1 MSRLSRKWELPFR
14 NRQDAFQALAR
25 MVRPATARR
34 LRVQDILVVDDD
46 PAIRDVVV
54 DILEMSA
61 YAVRTASNGA
71 EALAETRQRKPAAIL
86 LDLMMPVM
94 NGWEFLRHCR
104 SEPGCAHVPVVIMS
118 AARDA
123 STAADELGAQAFLP
137 KPFELD
143 DILTVVDRLAK
154 RPDGAV
160 P

>member
-1 MSRLSRKWELPFR
+1 V
-14 NRQDAFQALAR
+14 D
-25 MVRPATARR
+25 
-34 LRVQDILVVDDD
+34 DILVVDDD

-54 DILEMSA
+54 DILEMFD
-61 YAVRTASNGA
+61 YAVRTASNGV
-71 EALAETRQRKPAAIL
+71 EALHEIRQRPPAAIL

-104 SEPGCAHVPVVIMS
+104 REAECAPVPIIIMS

-143 DILTVVDRLAK
+143 DVLTTVDRLAGRAARAGK
-154 RPDGAV
+154 
-160 P
+160 